1 MLIVTDS
8 ELSSRGLEFSKAL
21 ADFLECDELDFMK
34 VDSAEKDKWVLWCAT
49 TRGARQTASR
59 SKHLSHVYVEWRA
72 LREIEV
78 GVCDGLSAEQV
89 KARFPHEHRS
99 RIQDKLSYRYPR
111 GESYFDVITRLEP
124 IIFELERRRSPM
136 LIVGSLAVLRCL
148 YAYFLD
154 LPMEELP
161 FLSIPL
167 HTLIRLDPKAYGCK
181 EKRVKLVQPNEE
193 DDDENIENVKKF
205 SAKTGL
211 SWST

>member
-1 MLIVTDS
+1 MRS
-8 ELSSRGLEFSKAL
+8 
-21 ADFLECDELDFMK
+21 
-34 VDSAEKDKWVLWCAT
+34 
-49 TRGARQTASR
+49 ARQTALR
-59 SKHLSHVYVEWRA
+59 LKNLSSVYVEWRA

-78 GVCDGLSAEQV
+78 GVCDGLNADQV
-89 KARFPHEHRS
+89 KVRFPHEHRS
-99 RIQDKLSYRYPR
+99 RMQDKLSYRYPR

-136 LIVGSLAVLRCL
+136 LIIGSLAVLRCL

-154 LPMEELP
+154 LPTEELP

-181 EKRVKLVQPNEE
+181 EKRVKIVSDESYDTNENEE
-193 DDDENIENVKKF
+193 SNEKF